1 MNLEKNLEKCLKV
14 ENTYKWIEILINR
27 VDKLFITGK
36 EYEKDEFLNIFETQT
51 DVTKLPRYKKMMRLK
66 KFYSN
71 LVMFILITFQD
82 YYYEDFPNQQTI
94 PELMEDAFLNILKP
108 FLRLKELFEEF
119 VHNEFPD
126 EQITDLVVGDLKK
139 K

>member
-1 MNLEKNLEKCLKV
+1 M
-14 ENTYKWIEILINR
+14 I
-27 VDKLFITGK
+27 
-36 EYEKDEFLNIFETQT
+36 
-51 DVTKLPRYKKMMRLK
+51 RLK

-94 PELMEDAFLNILKP
+94 PELMEDAFLNILNP

-126 EQITDLVVGDLKK
+126 DKLTDVVIGDLKK
-139 K
+139 KY